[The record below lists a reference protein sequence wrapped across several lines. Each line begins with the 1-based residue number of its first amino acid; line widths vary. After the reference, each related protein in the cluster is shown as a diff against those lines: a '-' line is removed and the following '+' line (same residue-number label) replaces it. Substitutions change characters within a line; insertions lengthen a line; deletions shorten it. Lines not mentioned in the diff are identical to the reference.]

1 MMLDATQAT
10 FIVGLLVLWILIR
23 DKDDY
28 DD

>member
-10 FIVGLLVLWILIR
+10 VIIGLLVLWILIS